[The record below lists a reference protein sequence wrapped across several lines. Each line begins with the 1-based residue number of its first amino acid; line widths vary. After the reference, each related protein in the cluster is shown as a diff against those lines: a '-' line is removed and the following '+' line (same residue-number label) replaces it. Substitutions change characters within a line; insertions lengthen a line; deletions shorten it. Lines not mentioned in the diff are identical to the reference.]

1 MTGHSFL
8 SGFASC
14 PQRYGIIVSGIVIPH
29 LSHHQYMY
37 TLLAWGELLHFYYTT
52 NIISVKLHLSYL
64 TLDRGFEI
72 LTNFSR
78 DSHIVEVSCTFP
90 ASYGLNCWIFYTT
103 GCCCGGSTD
112 PKTVT
117 HVKFNQLD
125 IGSDVFVQQN
135 EVVWGGLLSEEE
147 WIRCC
152 SPNCKVCSYCCHW
165 AELIT
170 SLSHI
175 DCNAMTKGIG
185 LWSVNLY
192 LYHGCLPWIINGYVT
207 LA

>member
-125 IGSDVFVQQN
+125 IGICSTKRGRVRGVAIWGRMDQMLFPELQGMQ
-135 EVVWGGLLSEEE
+135 VVAATGQS
-147 WIRCC
+147 
-152 SPNCKVCSYCCHW
+152 
-165 AELIT
+165 
-170 SLSHI
+170 
-175 DCNAMTKGIG
+175 
-185 LWSVNLY
+185 
-192 LYHGCLPWIINGYVT
+192 
-207 LA
+207 